1 MLLRTIK
8 EIKVK
13 AKSTLISNFRIFVL
27 PTFAYMCSIALQF
40 IFAEAFGLGEWQEI
54 LSVNETEDFLWLV
67 PALFV
72 STFVFMP
79 VTLTVMYKVG
89 ILLLDGNTENINE
102 SIKKFLTLSNIKQ
115 IILINFIP
123 GLVHLIYMLIK
134 VEGFV
139 IWYLPFLIPQE
150 AFLVAKLIL
159 SSIAVYVNY
168 KFFICNYYFAKNE
181 APAKET
187 ILCSFETM
195 KRFKIFIKEEL
206 LQLSFI
212 LWQLL
217 ATGIYWLLKAISES
231 IKTAINDN
239 ASKIIFSYKTP
250 LLDVFLCF
258 YCGLGFFI
266 YPYMFLSFSLLCE
279 KLMQKEERNT
289 GDGSVC

>member
-27 PTFAYMCSIALQF
+27 PTFAHMCSIALQF

-72 STFVFMP
+72 SKFVFMP
-79 VTLTVMYKVG
+79 VTLAVMYKVG

-159 SSIAVYVNY
+159 SSMVIYVNY

-187 ILCSFETM
+187 ILCSFEAM

-250 LLDVFLCF
+250 LIDVFSCF

-266 YPYMFLSFSLLCE
+266 YPFMFLSFSLLCE
-279 KLMQKEERNT
+279 KLINME
-289 GDGSVC
+289 GDT

>member
-1 MLLRTIK
+1 MLRTIK

-40 IFAEAFGLGEWQEI
+40 IFADALGFGKWQEI
-54 LSVNETEDFLWLV
+54 LSVNGTADIIGIIL
-67 PALFV
+67 ALFI
-72 STFVFMP
+72 STFVLMP
-79 VTLTVMYKVG
+79 ITLAVTYKVCV
-89 ILLLDGNTENINE
+89 LLLDGETENIKE
-102 SIKKFLTLSNIKQ
+102 SIKKFLTSSNIKQ

-123 GLVHLIYMLIK
+123 QLVHLIYVLIK

-139 IWYLPFLIPQE
+139 VWYLPFLIPQE
-150 AFLVAKLIL
+150 AFLVAKFIL
-159 SSIAVYVNY
+159 SSMAIYVNY

-187 ILCSFETM
+187 ILCSFEAM

-250 LLDVFLCF
+250 LLDVFSCF

-266 YPYMFLSFSLLCE
+266 YPFMFLSFSLLCE
-279 KLMQKEERNT
+279 ELIKKT
-289 GDGSVC
+289 GEDR